1 MDIIKQC
8 NDIMMKSINA
18 ADTVPDLRV
27 MSLKSELYEAKR
39 MALDLGIMC
48 EEINRRC
55 ADQAAL
61 ISTQQKTICRLQEEL
76 ANVRMS
82 R

>member
-8 NDIMMKSINA
+8 NDIMLKSI
-18 ADTVPDLRV
+18 DSEPDLRI
-27 MSLKSELYEAKR
+27 MALESELHEAKHV
-39 MALDLGIMC
+39 ALDLGIMC
-48 EEINRRC
+48 EEMNRRS

>member
-1 MDIIKQC
+1 MDVIKQC

-48 EEINRRC
+48 EEMNRRC
-55 ADQAAL
+55 ADQADL
-61 ISTQQKTICRLQEEL
+61 IQKQQQTIAEL
-76 ANVRMS
+76 R
-82 R
+82 RKCPDGLF